1 MTRVLHAARAA
12 ALALLL
18 AIGTAAQAV
27 CLPQSP
33 WAPIELTGGKLMQGV
48 VPPIKGEWHAL
59 WCPTGVFAGG
69 SGEVWKL
76 YTHAVLDK
84 YRTLTA
90 TAVWEAAKSV
100 LEAPDPLGALDAM
113 LAAGKFVPPAGT
125 QDRYDWEA
133 LLFAAC
139 QQGAAVGHGATPA
152 PVQMEK
158 PCAPPTPL
166 PTTQVEVWRVTASG
180 STLFTVANGKL
191 LAPIS
196 GRRAAGGATCDN
208 TKPLIKSGTSNYYPL
223 VGGAANEY
231 AACQRVN

>member
-1 MTRVLHAARAA
+1 MLRVIRSA

-18 AIGTAAQAV
+18 AIGTAAHGV
-27 CLPQSP
+27 CLPKSP

-59 WCPTGVFAGG
+59 WCPSGQFKGGTGA
-69 SGEVWKL
+69 VWTL
-76 YTHAVLDK
+76 HTHAVLDK
-84 YRTLTA
+84 YRTLNM
-90 TAVWEAAKSV
+90 TAVWEAARSV

-113 LAAGKFVPPAGT
+113 AAAGQFIPPAGT
-125 QDRYDWEA
+125 QDRFDWET
-133 LLFAAC
+133 LLYAAC
-139 QQGAAVGHGATPA
+139 QQGAAVGFGATPG
-152 PVQMEK
+152 PVQLSK
-158 PCAPPTPL
+158 PCTPPTPL

-180 STLFTVANGKL
+180 STLFTASGGKL

-196 GRRAAGGATCDN
+196 GRRAAGGAACDN

-231 AACQRVN
+231 AACQRAN